1 MKMNNTNSFILTR
14 ILIISL
20 AFCITQF
27 LSNISY
33 TVEPDEILKNQ
44 EYELRAR
51 NISRNIRCMICQ
63 NQSIDE
69 SNAPLAKD
77 LRILIRNKIKEGS
90 KDKEIYKFLTD
101 RYGDFI
107 LLKPPFKIS
116 TFLLWFLPFVFF
128 IIGIFILFLNN
139 KKSKKTFG
147 KFNVLLIFLFF
158 SI

>member
-1 MKMNNTNSFILTR
+1 MKINNTNSLILTR

-20 AFCITQF
+20 AFFIIQF
-27 LSNISY
+27 FLNVSY

-69 SNAPLAKD
+69 SNASLAKD

-90 KDKEIYKFLTD
+90 NDKEIYKFLTD

-107 LLKPPFKIS
+107 LLKPPLHLN
-116 TFLLWFLPFVFF
+116 TLVLWFLPFILLALGIYIVFYH
-128 IIGIFILFLNN
+128 N
-139 KKSKKTFG
+139 KKSR
-147 KFNVLLIFLFF
+147 
-158 SI
+158 

>member
-1 MKMNNTNSFILTR
+1 MKMNNANSFILKR

-27 LSNISY
+27 FSNISY
-33 TVEPDEILKNQ
+33 TVEPDEILQNQ

-69 SNAPLAKD
+69 SNASLAKD

-90 KDKEIYKFLTD
+90 NDKEIYKFLTD

-107 LLKPPFKIS
+107 LLKPPFNLN
-116 TFLLWFLPFVFF
+116 TLALWFLPFIFL
-128 IIGIFILFLNN
+128 ILGIYIVLYHN
-139 KKSKKTFG
+139 KKSR
-147 KFNVLLIFLFF
+147 
-158 SI
+158 